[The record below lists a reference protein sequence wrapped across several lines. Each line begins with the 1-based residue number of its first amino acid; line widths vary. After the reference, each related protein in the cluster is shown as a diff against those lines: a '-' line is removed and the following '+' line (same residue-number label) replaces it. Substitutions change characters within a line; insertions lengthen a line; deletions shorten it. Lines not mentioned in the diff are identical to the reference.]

1 VIAMNPSHGAADAT
15 ASTTLTGPGA
25 QRPVPFTL
33 TPKARAALT
42 PGPPPVTTLPRRVY
56 LAARYSRR
64 LELCGYRAALAQLG
78 IAVTSRWLNGCHQLD
93 NQGVP
98 ITDDGERRFE
108 AGDPAVDHL
117 REHFATEDVAD
128 VLAADTLVAFTEQ
141 PRAAASRGGRHVEF
155 GIALAARKQVVIVG
169 PRENVFCWLPHVQH
183 HATWPDFMT
192 RITAAEPVTD
202 CGCGHDDCSACAG
215 HRWACRACGAAWFS
229 TPPGNGLCAAC
240 QPAGGIQ

>member
-1 VIAMNPSHGAADAT
+1 VITMNPSHAA
-15 ASTTLTGPGA
+15 TLTGPGG

-33 TPKARAALT
+33 TPKAHRALT
-42 PGPPPVTTLPRRVY
+42 TEPRRVY

-64 LELCGYRAALAQLG
+64 LELCGYRAALAQHG

-93 NQGVP
+93 NHGIP

-141 PRAAASRGGRHVEF
+141 PRSAASRGGRHVEF
-155 GIALAARKQVVIVG
+155 GIALAASKQVVIVG

-192 RITAAEPVTD
+192 SIGQAPADGEWCCSCCDLACFGSEPE
-202 CGCGHDDCSACAG
+202 
-215 HRWACRACGAAWFS
+215 
-229 TPPGNGLCAAC
+229 NGLCPDCASGQCGDCEA
-240 QPAGGIQ
+240 PVNGAGR